1 MSYQL
6 LISVEKSNEEAPL
19 KYEFI
24 VYLNT
29 MLKEVTQNKTNNSM
43 TAFIFKKFAT
53 NQKWAS
59 MRSVKKIKL

>member
-1 MSYQL
+1 MSYQRN

-53 NQKWAS
+53 NQK
-59 MRSVKKIKL
+59 

>member
-1 MSYQL
+1 MEVNELSEL

-29 MLKEVTQNKTNNSM
+29 TLKEVTQNKTNNSI
-43 TAFIFKKFAT
+43 TAFIF
-53 NQKWAS
+53 
-59 MRSVKKIKL
+59 